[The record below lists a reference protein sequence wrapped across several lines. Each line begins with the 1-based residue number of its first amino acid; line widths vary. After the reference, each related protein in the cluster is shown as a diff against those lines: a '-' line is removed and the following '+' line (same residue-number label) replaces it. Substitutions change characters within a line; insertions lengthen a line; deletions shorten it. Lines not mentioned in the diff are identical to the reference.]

1 MIPMEECFIY
11 QFGQWFLQHDVTIC
25 YPLCHC
31 YPVCLMTGI
40 QYVSNTWLILAPLK
54 FLSLPQLPQLLAPCG
69 TMWHHVAPHAAT
81 VRRQRP
87 SSSASRGSRGS
98 RGRHVSRWLIHI
110 DPSQLSSG
118 QHDVPHRLQGRADPG
133 VLQKS
138 PAAVVFSHQLSS
150 PQQEV

>member
-31 YPVCLMTGI
+31 YPLCLMTGI
-40 QYVSNTWLILAPLK
+40 QYLAHLGHIEMFIPV
-54 FLSLPQLPQLLAPCG
+54 APVAG
-69 TMWHHVAPHAAT
+69 TMWHLMQPQFEGKDPLPLPPEDPEVP
-81 VRRQRP
+81 RP
-87 SSSASRGSRGS
+87 SS
-98 RGRHVSRWLIHI
+98 RWLLHI
-110 DPSQLSSG
+110 DPSQPLSSG